1 MKTIIARRWS
11 ELSPLLDQALDLP
24 EAERA
29 AWLENIADDEL
40 RQALAHMLA
49 GDNEPGLLDHDGQ
62 ELARSLITDDA
73 GQDDALAASWI
84 GRRLGVW
91 RLVSLI
97 GDGGMASVFLAE
109 RDDGGFEQQVAV
121 KVLRQGMLDPYE
133 QQRFAR
139 ERQILA
145 RLEHPN
151 IARLVDGGLTPEGV
165 PWFALEYVQGQRI
178 THYCDQHQL
187 DLPARLHL
195 FRDVCAVVA
204 HAHQALVV
212 HRDLKPSN
220 ILVSDDGTLKL
231 LDFGIARLIDGPD
244 ASAEPADATV
254 TTARRLTPAYAAP
267 EQWQGG
273 AVTTATDVYALG
285 VLLHE
290 LLTGRRPQRREDE
303 SLRLPSALV
312 TGGTDAAALAEHR
325 AATPPQL
332 RKRLSGDLDVI
343 VATAL
348 QNDPARRYASA
359 AALSADLQRHL
370 RQQPVLARPDSLR
383 YRSSRFLR
391 RHALA
396 VAAAGLVLLSIVVG
410 TATTWRQAENARL
423 AAQQAQREAGRAGA
437 VKDFLL
443 DVFAGAAPNQTQ
455 GEQVTALELLD
466 RSALRLDEG
475 MAETPDLRAEL
486 QLTLAGIYRELGQF
500 PRAQALIDSAAAP
513 APVDT
518 TLLALERG
526 RLAFA
531 QGRYGDAETE
541 LRRAL
546 AAIGDAPEQRGQRA
560 EVLSLVAESLAAMD
574 RKDDAA
580 ALIDE
585 AIALDQTGS
594 NEPLALARD
603 LSVRAHIAFGRG
615 QLEDAQ
621 QGLREALRLREQQL
635 GSANTQVATSQ
646 HDLAV
651 VLLQQGTVDEAR
663 PLLETALATRQRLL
677 GEQHP
682 QVASSLFN
690 LGVVM
695 RRLGDHDRARSLYQ
709 QAATILSRG
718 FPQGH
723 PELASIYNSLAVL
736 EQERGHSEA
745 AAENLAKAVEQAR
758 LTLGEGHTTVGVM
771 MGNLASLHRSRGDL
785 AQAESVQRDA
795 LVILESAVG
804 KQHHLYGIGLNG
816 LATIQLAA
824 GENEQALENWQQS
837 TEIIR
842 ATLGEQHPNLGAALT
857 GMADAYLTAGDLDA
871 AGATIERANAIL
883 IGQLPPEHVHRI
895 RGEALQAD
903 VLARQGDCAK
913 ALTIVDGMVASVSRI
928 DQQRIDEVRQ
938 RCNRASS
945 PPVR

>member
-1 MKTIIARRWS
+1 MKTVIARRWS

-24 EAERA
+24 EADRA
-29 AWLENIADDEL
+29 AWLGSIADAEL
-40 RQALAHMLA
+40 REALTHLLA
-49 GDNEPGLLDHDGQ
+49 GDTEPGLLDHDGQ

-73 GQDDALAASWI
+73 AQGEAHAPSWI
-84 GRRLGVW
+84 GRRLGAW
-91 RLVSLI
+91 RLISLV
-97 GDGGMASVFLAE
+97 GEGGMASVFLAE

-133 QQRFAR
+133 QQRFIR

-151 IARLVDGGLTPEGV
+151 IARLVDGGLTGEGV
-165 PWFALEYVQGQRI
+165 PWFALEYVQGQPI
-178 THYCDQHQL
+178 TRYCDQHQL
-187 DLPARLHL
+187 DLPARLRL

-231 LDFGIARLIDGPD
+231 LDFGIARLIDGTD
-244 ASAEPADATV
+244 ARAEPADATV

-290 LLTGRRPQRREDE
+290 LLTGRRPQRREDD
-303 SLRLPSALV
+303 SLRLPSSLV
-312 TGGTDAAALAEHR
+312 TGGTDAAALAEYR
-325 AATPPQL
+325 GATPPQL
-332 RKRLSGDLDVI
+332 RKRLNGDLDVI

-348 QNDPARRYASA
+348 QSDPARRYPSA
-359 AALSADLQRHL
+359 TALAADLQRHL
-370 RQQPVLARPDSLR
+370 QQQPVLARPDSLR
-383 YRSSRFLR
+383 YRSGRFLR
-391 RHALA
+391 RNALA
-396 VAAAGLVLLSIVVG
+396 VAAAGLVLLSVVVG

-423 AAQQAQREAGRAGA
+423 AAAQAQVEAGRAGA

-466 RSALRLDEG
+466 RSALRLDDG
-475 MAETPDLRAEL
+475 MADTPDLRAEL

-500 PRAQALIDSAAAP
+500 PRAQSLIDSAASP
-513 APVDT
+513 TPVDT

-541 LRRAL
+541 LRLAL
-546 AAIGDAPEQRGQRA
+546 AAIGDGPEHSRQRA
-560 EVLSLVAESLAAMD
+560 EVLSLIAESLAAMD

-585 AIALDQTGS
+585 AIALDQSGGS
-594 NEPLALARD
+594 EPLALARD

-615 QLEDAQ
+615 QLDDAQ
-621 QGLREALRLREQQL
+621 HGLREALRLRQEQL
-635 GSANTQVATSQ
+635 GAANTQVATSQ

-651 VLLQQGTVDEAR
+651 VLLQQGAVDEAR

-695 RRLGDHDRARSLYQ
+695 RRLGDHDHARSLYQ

-736 EQERGHSEA
+736 EQERGNAEA
-745 AAENLAKAVEQAR
+745 AAENLTEAVEQAR

-771 MGNLASLHRSRGDL
+771 MGNLAALHRARGDL
-785 AQAESVQRDA
+785 ASAETVQRDA
-795 LVILESAVG
+795 LAILKAAVG
-804 KQHHLYGIGLNG
+804 EQHHLYGIGLNG
-816 LATIQLAA
+816 LATIQFAA
-824 GENEQALENWQQS
+824 GANDQALATWQQS
-837 TEIIR
+837 TDIIR

-857 GMADAYLTAGDLDA
+857 GMADAQLKKGDLDA
-871 AGATIERANAIL
+871 ARATIERANAIL
-883 IGQLPPEHVHRI
+883 VAQLPAEHVHRI
-895 RGEALQAD
+895 RGEALQAEI
-903 VLARQGDCAK
+903 LARQGQCAQ
-913 ALTIVDGMVASVSRI
+913 AIVIVDALVASVSRI
-928 DQQRIDEVRQ
+928 DQQRIDVVRQ
-938 RCNRASS
+938 RCR
-945 PPVR
+945 